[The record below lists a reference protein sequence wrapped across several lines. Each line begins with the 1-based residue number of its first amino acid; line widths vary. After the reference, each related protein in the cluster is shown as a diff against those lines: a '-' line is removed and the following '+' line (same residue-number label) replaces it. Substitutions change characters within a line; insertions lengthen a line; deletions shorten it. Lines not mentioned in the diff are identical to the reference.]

1 MITPS
6 LQLMEG
12 VKNPFFTVL
21 KHRVLGGNIGHGYYK
36 TNPQE

>member
-12 VKNPFFTVL
+12 VKKPFFHCVEAST
-21 KHRVLGGNIGHGYYK
+21 LGGNTGHGYYK